1 MICKIEE
8 VKAGVKARIRW
19 DQGAGSAFQD
29 LLQTAH
35 QAVHAG
41 LDSVRLEGAV
51 GDAEVAYVGQAEADS
66 RNDGDT
72 EFGYQTLHHGHGSQL
87 GVKSS
92 KQVEGAVGTG
102 DDAGWGENV
111 EPVQTH
117 LADPRDLLHERGAVL
132 AARLKGAEGGPLG
145 DDGGQMR
152 MVSWLFSNA
161 LSSLREATM

>member
-1 MICKIEE
+1 M
-8 VKAGVKARIRW
+8 
-19 DQGAGSAFQD
+19 
-29 LLQTAH
+29 
-35 QAVHAG
+35 
-41 LDSVRLEGAV
+41 RLEGAV
-51 GDAEVAYVGQAEADS
+51 GDAEVADVGQAEGHS

-102 DDAGWGENV
+102 DDAGWGESV
-111 EPVQTH
+111 APVHTH

-145 DDGGQMR
+145 DDGGTDENGVLAFFQR
-152 MVSWLFSNA
+152 AEQLAGGDHVADAPAGQAVGLGERKQGDGVPAAVF
-161 LSSLREATM
+161 E